1 MSVGGVLKQF
11 HKIRTRVGWILD
23 LCHDELSFLL
33 STLLTQLIYQVR
45 FKKFAEEAGVSE
57 EVAKVWLIKQA
68 IWQIYFPA
76 PKHILGPAF
85 NVQSPNVVH

>member
-11 HKIRTRVGWILD
+11 HKIRTRVGWIH

-33 STLLTQLIYQVR
+33 STLLTQLIY
-45 FKKFAEEAGVSE
+45 FAEEAGVSE

-76 PKHILGPAF
+76 PKHILGPTF

>member
-1 MSVGGVLKQF
+1 MSVGGILKQF
-11 HKIRTRVGWILD
+11 HKIRTRVGWIH

-76 PKHILGPAF
+76 PKHILGPGL

>member
-11 HKIRTRVGWILD
+11 HKIRTRVGWIH

-45 FKKFAEEAGVSE
+45 FKKFAEEAGGCKGLADKASHL
-57 EVAKVWLIKQA
+57 ADL
-68 IWQIYFPA
+68 FPC
-76 PKHILGPAF
+76 P
-85 NVQSPNVVH
+85 